1 MMLPKDGKLL
11 RIFIGENDKHGAQ
24 PLFEW
29 IVQQARKHGLAGA
42 TVLRGLEG
50 FGAHSR
56 LHTAKVLRLS
66 ADLPII
72 IEIVDT
78 GEKIES
84 FMPLIDDSIRAPLRE
99 EMHAHCAAE
108 FVLYMRIE
116 VLDAPLFLCAVV
128 DHHEGNLQ
136 VLEQRAIPNIT
147 EIVVADDAD
156 VRVQFDHLIQPGY
169 RSRTQTQSGDYLVL
183 VTCRQYALLPN

>member
-11 RIFIGENDKHGAQ
+11 RIFIGENDKHGSQ

-84 FMPLIDDSIRAPLRE
+84 FMPLIDDAIGEGLATLEKVEIR
-99 EMHAHCAAE
+99 
-108 FVLYMRIE
+108 F
-116 VLDAPLFLCAVV
+116 
-128 DHHEGNLQ
+128 
-136 VLEQRAIPNIT
+136 
-147 EIVVADDAD
+147 
-156 VRVQFDHLIQPGY
+156 Y
-169 RSRTQTQSGDYLVL
+169 RSGKSVDR
-183 VTCRQYALLPN
+183 